1 VRLASVNI
9 TNKNMK
15 PKSPNKRSKRIPQLS
30 FWEEFGQ
37 DLKDCFFMLG
47 LTIGV
52 VSILLFVFNLF
63 K

>member
-1 VRLASVNI
+1 
-9 TNKNMK
+9 MK